1 MNQRNYVREI
11 KEFQE
16 YVWEFYN
23 DTNGIYPI
31 ANSIKIQDAV
41 MKYLESKPL
50 IEIEFDSYDREKVRE
65 ILQPT
70 YKII

>member
-1 MNQRNYVREI
+1 MRNYLKEI
-11 KEFQE
+11 KDFQI

-23 DTNGIYPI
+23 NKNGIYTI
-31 ANSIKIQDAV
+31 ANNFEIQDAV
-41 MKYLESKPL
+41 MKYIESKPL
-50 IEIEFDSYDREKVRE
+50 TEIEFDSYDREKVRE

>member
-1 MNQRNYVREI
+1 MRNYLEEI

-16 YVWEFYN
+16 YVCEFYN
-23 DTNGIYPI
+23 DKNGIYPI
-31 ANSIKIQDAV
+31 ANNVQIQDAV
-41 MKYLESKPL
+41 MKYIESML
-50 IEIEFDSYDREKVRE
+50 LTDIHFDSLDRERVRE